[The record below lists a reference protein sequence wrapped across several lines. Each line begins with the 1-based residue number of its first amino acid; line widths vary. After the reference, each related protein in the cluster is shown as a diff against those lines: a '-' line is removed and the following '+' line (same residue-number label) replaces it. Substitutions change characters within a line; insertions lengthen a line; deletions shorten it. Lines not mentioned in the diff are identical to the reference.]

1 MIVRFSLAFCGAVAT
16 FSAARRA
23 SGRADTGAG
32 DIVILDNLSSHKVAG
47 VREAIEARSA
57 SLVHLLPYSPDLN
70 PIAQAFA
77 KLNALLRKIAAPNHL
92 RTMDAFRRILGRL
105 TSQDCP
111 NYLGNAEN
119 VPLERKPF

>member
-1 MIVRFSLAFCGAVAT
+1 MRVRFSLAFCGAVAT

-70 PIAQAFA
+70 PIEQAFA

-92 RTMDAFRRILGRL
+92 
-105 TSQDCP
+105 
-111 NYLGNAEN
+111 
-119 VPLERKPF
+119 PLWMSSITYSAA